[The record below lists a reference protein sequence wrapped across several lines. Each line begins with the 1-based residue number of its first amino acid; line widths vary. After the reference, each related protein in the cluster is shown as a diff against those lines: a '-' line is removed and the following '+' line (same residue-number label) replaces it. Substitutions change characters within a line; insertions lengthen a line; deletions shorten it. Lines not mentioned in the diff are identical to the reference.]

1 MRSSLRKG
9 RESDFKKCLQP
20 AIKSATMS
28 LVFLT
33 SLLAFYLAWN
43 LGANDV
49 ANSMGTAVGSKAL
62 SLRQALA
69 IAGILEFAGA
79 LLLGQEVSSTLATQI
94 INPLQFTPDPQEFIS
109 GMIAVVIACGVWLN
123 LATVLGLPV
132 SSSHAVVGAIAGFAW
147 VASGIQGVVWQTIG
161 WISLTWVITP
171 VVSGAIAAAFYSL
184 IKYWI
189 LDQPQPGERLQ
200 EWIPWLS
207 VAVVGTFGS
216 LVLPTIVD
224 KLEGDLL
231 PIQEIALGGVLAGG
245 VAIAMVKARSEK
257 LESALVPLQVF
268 SAGFVAFAHGSND
281 VGNAIAPLSA
291 IVYTSVTGS
300 IPNDS
305 FATPLWVLGI
315 GGVGIVGG
323 LATWGKK
330 VIATVG
336 EGIIPLQPSAGFCAQ
351 WGTAVTVLIA
361 SQLGFPVSTS
371 HAIIGSVVGIGWVQG
386 GVQFK
391 TLRGIAWAW
400 GVTIPIAAGLTAIVY
415 QGVRWVRM

>member
-1 MRSSLRKG
+1 MTL
-9 RESDFKKCLQP
+9 L
-20 AIKSATMS
+20 
-28 LVFLT
+28 FLT

-62 SLRQALA
+62 TLRQALA

-79 LLLGQEVSSTLATQI
+79 LLLGQEVSATLATQI
-94 INPLQFTPDPQEFIS
+94 INPAHFTPSPQEFIS

-123 LATVLGLPV
+123 IATMFGLPV

-147 VASGIQGVVWQTIG
+147 VASGINGVAWQAIG
-161 WISLTWVITP
+161 LISLTWVITP
-171 VVSGAIAAAFYSL
+171 IVSGAIAAALYGL

-189 LDQPQPGERLQ
+189 LDQPDPLMHFQ

-207 VAVVGTFGS
+207 ASVVGTFGC
-216 LVLPTIVD
+216 LVFPTLVEKI
-224 KLEGDLL
+224 EWGNRIL
-231 PIQEIALGGVLAGG
+231 PIGQIALGGILAFGL
-245 VAIAMVKARSEK
+245 AIAVWKTA
-257 LESALVPLQVF
+257 LAQVESALIPFQIF
-268 SAGFVAFAHGSND
+268 SAGFVAFAHGAND

-291 IVYTSVTGS
+291 IVYASATGS
-300 IPNDS
+300 IPTES
-305 FATPLWVLGI
+305 FATPLWVLVI

-336 EGIIPLQPSAGFCAQ
+336 EGIIPLQPSIGFCAQ
-351 WGTAVTVLIA
+351 WGTAVTVLVA

-371 HAIIGSVVGIGWVQG
+371 HAIVGSVVGIGLVQG
-386 GVQFK
+386 SVQFK
-391 TLRGIAWAW
+391 PLRAIALAW
-400 GVTIPIAAGLTAIVY
+400 VVTIPIAASLTALIFELILWF
-415 QGVRWVRM
+415 RN

>member
-1 MRSSLRKG
+1 MKL
-9 RESDFKKCLQP
+9 L
-20 AIKSATMS
+20 
-28 LVFLT
+28 LLT

-62 SLRQALA
+62 TLRQALA

-79 LLLGQEVSSTLATQI
+79 LLLGQEVSATLATQI
-94 INPLQFTPDPQEFIS
+94 INPAQFTPSPQEFIS

-123 LATVLGLPV
+123 IATVFGLPV

-147 VASGIQGVVWQTIG
+147 VASGIDGVAWQAIG
-161 WISLTWVITP
+161 LISLTWVITP
-171 VVSGAIAAAFYSL
+171 VVSGAIAAALYSWV
-184 IKYWI
+184 KYWI
-189 LDQPQPGERLQ
+189 LDRPDPLVHLQ

-207 VAVVGTFGS
+207 AAVVGTFGC
-216 LVLPTIVD
+216 LVFPTLVE
-224 KLEGDLL
+224 KMEWGDRIL
-231 PIQEIALGGVLAGG
+231 PIDQIALGGILAAGL
-245 VAIAMVKARSEK
+245 AIAVWKMPGKTTLAQV
-257 LESALVPLQVF
+257 ESALIPLQIF
-268 SAGFVAFAHGSND
+268 SAGFVAFAHGAND

-291 IVYTSVTGS
+291 IIYASSTGS
-300 IPNDS
+300 IPNES
-305 FATPLWVLGI
+305 FATPLWVLAI

-336 EGIIPLQPSAGFCAQ
+336 EGIITLQPSVGFCAQ

-371 HAIIGSVVGIGWVQG
+371 HAIVGSIVGIGLVQG

-391 TLRGIAWAW
+391 PLRGIAWAW
-400 GVTIPIAAGLTAIVY
+400 GVTIPIAASLAALIFEVI
-415 QGVRWVRM
+415 R

>member
-1 MRSSLRKG
+1 MTL
-9 RESDFKKCLQP
+9 L
-20 AIKSATMS
+20 
-28 LVFLT
+28 FLT

-62 SLRQALA
+62 TLGQALA

-79 LLLGQEVSSTLATQI
+79 LLLGQKVSATLATQI
-94 INPLQFTPDPQEFIS
+94 INPAHFTPSPQEFIS

-123 LATVLGLPV
+123 IATMFGLPV

-147 VASGIQGVVWQTIG
+147 VASGIDGVAWQAIG
-161 WISLTWVITP
+161 LISLTWVITP
-171 VVSGAIAAAFYSL
+171 IISGAIAAALYGL

-189 LDQPQPGERLQ
+189 LDQPDPLMHLQ

-207 VAVVGTFGS
+207 VSVVSTFGC
-216 LVLPTIVD
+216 LVLPTLVE
-224 KLEGDLL
+224 KMEWGDRIL
-231 PIQEIALGGVLAGG
+231 PIEQIALGGILAVGL
-245 VAIAMVKARSEK
+245 AIAVWKMALAQV
-257 LESALVPLQVF
+257 ESALIPFQIF
-268 SAGFVAFAHGSND
+268 SAGFVAFAHGAND

-291 IVYTSVTGS
+291 IVYANATGS
-300 IPNDS
+300 IPNES
-305 FATPLWVLGI
+305 FATPLWVLII

-351 WGTAVTVLIA
+351 WGTAVTVLVA

-371 HAIIGSVVGIGWVQG
+371 HAIIGSVVGIGLVQG

-391 TLRGIAWAW
+391 PLQAIALAW
-400 GVTIPIAAGLTAIVY
+400 VVTIPIAASLTALIFELI
-415 QGVRWVRM
+415 RWVRN

>member
-1 MRSSLRKG
+1 MTL
-9 RESDFKKCLQP
+9 L
-20 AIKSATMS
+20 
-28 LVFLT
+28 FLT

-62 SLRQALA
+62 TLGQALA

-79 LLLGQEVSSTLATQI
+79 LLLGQKVSATLATQI
-94 INPLQFTPDPQEFIS
+94 INPAHFTPSPQEFIT

-123 LATVLGLPV
+123 IATMFGLPV

-147 VASGIQGVVWQTIG
+147 VGSGINGVAWQAIG
-161 WISLTWVITP
+161 LISLTWVITP
-171 VVSGAIAAAFYSL
+171 IISGAIAAALYGL
-184 IKYWI
+184 VKYWI
-189 LDQPQPGERLQ
+189 LDQPDPLMHLQ

-207 VAVVGTFGS
+207 VSVVSTFGC
-216 LVLPTIVD
+216 LVLPTLVE
-224 KLEGDLL
+224 KMEWGDRIL
-231 PIQEIALGGVLAGG
+231 PIEQIALGGVLTVAL
-245 VAIAMVKARSEK
+245 AIAVWKTA
-257 LESALVPLQVF
+257 LAQVESALIPFQIF
-268 SAGFVAFAHGSND
+268 SAGFVAFAHGAND

-291 IVYTSVTGS
+291 IVYANATGS
-300 IPNDS
+300 IPNES
-305 FATPLWVLGI
+305 FATPLWVLII

-351 WGTAVTVLIA
+351 WGTAVTVLVA

-371 HAIIGSVVGIGWVQG
+371 HAIIGSVVGIGLVQG

-391 TLRGIAWAW
+391 PLRAIALAW
-400 GVTIPIAAGLTAIVY
+400 VVTIPIAASLTALIFELI
-415 QGVRWVRM
+415 RWVRN

>member
-1 MRSSLRKG
+1 MTL
-9 RESDFKKCLQP
+9 L
-20 AIKSATMS
+20 
-28 LVFLT
+28 LLT

-62 SLRQALA
+62 TLRQALA

-79 LLLGQEVSSTLATQI
+79 LLLGQQVSATLATQI
-94 INPLQFTPDPQEFIS
+94 INPTYFTPSPQEFIS
-109 GMIAVVIACGVWLN
+109 GMIAVVLACGVWLN
-123 LATVLGLPV
+123 IATLFGLPV

-147 VASGIQGVVWQTIG
+147 VASGIDGVAWQAIG
-161 WISLTWVITP
+161 LIFLTWTITP
-171 VVSGAIAAAFYSL
+171 LVSGAIAAVLYRL

-189 LDQPQPGERLQ
+189 LDQPDPLGHLQ

-207 VAVVGTFGS
+207 AIAVGTFGC
-216 LVLPTIVD
+216 LVFPTLGEKLAAGAPSWICPEGRILPA
-224 KLEGDLL
+224 
-231 PIQEIALGGVLAGG
+231 QQIALGGILTLGL
-245 VAIAMVKARSEK
+245 AIAAWKPAQTQV
-257 LESALVPLQVF
+257 ESALIPFQIF
-268 SAGFVAFAHGSND
+268 SAGFVAFAHGAND

-291 IVYTSVTGS
+291 IVYAIETSS
-300 IPNDS
+300 IPHES
-305 FATPLWVLGI
+305 FATPLWVLVI

-336 EGIIPLQPSAGFCAQ
+336 EGIIPLQPSVGFCVQ
-351 WGTAVTVLIA
+351 WGTAVTVLVA

-371 HAIIGSVVGIGWVQG
+371 HAIVGSVVGIGLVRG

-391 TLRGIAWAW
+391 PLREIALAW
-400 GVTIPIAAGLTAIVY
+400 VVTIPIAAILTALIFELIHRV
-415 QGVRWVRM
+415 QT

>member
-1 MRSSLRKG
+1 MKL
-9 RESDFKKCLQP
+9 L
-20 AIKSATMS
+20 
-28 LVFLT
+28 LLT

-62 SLRQALA
+62 TLRQALA

-79 LLLGQEVSSTLATQI
+79 LLLGQEVSATLATQI
-94 INPLQFTPDPQEFIS
+94 INPAQFTPSPQEFIS

-123 LATVLGLPV
+123 IATVFGLPV

-147 VASGIQGVVWQTIG
+147 VASGIDGVAWQAIG
-161 WISLTWVITP
+161 LISLTWVITP
-171 VVSGAIAAAFYSL
+171 VVSGAIAAALYSWV
-184 IKYWI
+184 KYWI
-189 LDQPQPGERLQ
+189 LDRPDPLVHLQ

-207 VAVVGTFGS
+207 AAVVGTFGC
-216 LVLPTIVD
+216 LVFPTLVE
-224 KLEGDLL
+224 KMEWGDRIL
-231 PIQEIALGGVLAGG
+231 PIDQIALGGILAAGL
-245 VAIAMVKARSEK
+245 AIAVWKMPGKTTLAQV
-257 LESALVPLQVF
+257 ESALIPLQIF
-268 SAGFVAFAHGSND
+268 SAGFVAFAHGAND

-291 IVYTSVTGS
+291 IIYASSTGS
-300 IPNDS
+300 IPNES
-305 FATPLWVLGI
+305 FATPLWVLAI

-336 EGIIPLQPSAGFCAQ
+336 EGIITLQPSVGFCAQ

-371 HAIIGSVVGIGWVQG
+371 HAIVGSIVGIGLVQG

-391 TLRGIAWAW
+391 PLRGIAWAW
-400 GVTIPIAAGLTAIVY
+400 SVTIPIAASLAALIFEVI
-415 QGVRWVRM
+415 R

>member
-1 MRSSLRKG
+1 MTL
-9 RESDFKKCLQP
+9 L
-20 AIKSATMS
+20 
-28 LVFLT
+28 LLT

-62 SLRQALA
+62 TLGQALA

-79 LLLGQEVSSTLATQI
+79 LLLGQEVSATLATQI
-94 INPLQFTPDPQEFIS
+94 INPAHFTPSPQVFIS
-109 GMIAVVIACGVWLN
+109 GMIAVVVACGVWLN
-123 LATVLGLPV
+123 VATLLGLPV

-147 VASGIQGVVWQTIG
+147 VASGRDGVAWQTIG
-161 WISLTWVITP
+161 LISLTWVITP
-171 VVSGAIAAAFYSL
+171 VVSGAIAAALYGF

-189 LDQPQPGERLQ
+189 LDQPDPLLHFQ

-207 VAVVGTFGS
+207 ASVVGTFGC
-216 LVLPTIVD
+216 LVFPTLVEKMAWGDRVLPI
-224 KLEGDLL
+224 E
-231 PIQEIALGGVLAGG
+231 QIALGGILAVGL
-245 VAIAMVKARSEK
+245 AIAVWKMALAQV
-257 LESALVPLQVF
+257 ESALIPFQVF
-268 SAGFVAFAHGSND
+268 SAGFVAFAHGAND

-291 IVYTSVTGS
+291 IVYASSTGS
-300 IPNDS
+300 IPNES
-305 FATPLWVLGI
+305 FATPLWVLII

-336 EGIIPLQPSAGFCAQ
+336 GGIIPLQPSIGFCAQ

-371 HAIIGSVVGIGWVQG
+371 HAIVGSIVGIGWVRG
-386 GVQFK
+386 GVQ
-391 TLRGIAWAW
+391 LAPLQQIALAW
-400 GVTIPIAAGLTAIVY
+400 IVTIPIAASLAALIFELIS
-415 QGVRWVRM
+415 WVKT

>member
-1 MRSSLRKG
+1 MKL
-9 RESDFKKCLQP
+9 L
-20 AIKSATMS
+20 
-28 LVFLT
+28 LLT

-62 SLRQALA
+62 TLRQALA

-79 LLLGQEVSSTLATQI
+79 LLLGQEVSATLATQI
-94 INPLQFTPDPQEFIS
+94 INPAQFTPSPQEFIS

-123 LATVLGLPV
+123 IATVFGLPV

-147 VASGIQGVVWQTIG
+147 VASGIDGVAWQAIG
-161 WISLTWVITP
+161 LISLTWVITP
-171 VVSGAIAAAFYSL
+171 VVSGAIAAALYSWV
-184 IKYWI
+184 KYWI
-189 LDQPQPGERLQ
+189 LDRPDPLVHLQ

-207 VAVVGTFGS
+207 AAVVGTFGC
-216 LVLPTIVD
+216 LVFPTLVE
-224 KLEGDLL
+224 KMEWGDRIL
-231 PIQEIALGGVLAGG
+231 PIDQIALGGILAAGL
-245 VAIAMVKARSEK
+245 AIAVWKMPGKTTLAQV
-257 LESALVPLQVF
+257 ESALIPLQIF
-268 SAGFVAFAHGSND
+268 SAGFVAFAHGAND

-291 IVYTSVTGS
+291 IIYASSTGS
-300 IPNDS
+300 IPNES
-305 FATPLWVLGI
+305 FATPLWVLAI

-336 EGIIPLQPSAGFCAQ
+336 EGIITLQPSVGFCAQ

-371 HAIIGSVVGIGWVQG
+371 HAIVGSIVGIGLVQG

-391 TLRGIAWAW
+391 PLRGIAWAW
-400 GVTIPIAAGLTAIVY
+400 SVTIPIAAGLAALIFEVI
-415 QGVRWVRM
+415 R

>member
-1 MRSSLRKG
+1 MML
-9 RESDFKKCLQP
+9 L
-20 AIKSATMS
+20 
-28 LVFLT
+28 FLT

-62 SLRQALA
+62 TLRQALA

-79 LLLGQEVSSTLATQI
+79 LLLGQEVSTTLATQI
-94 INPLQFTPDPQEFIS
+94 INPAHFMPSSQEFIS
-109 GMIAVVIACGVWLN
+109 GMIAVVIACGMWLN
-123 LATVLGLPV
+123 IATLLGLPV

-147 VASGIQGVVWQTIG
+147 VASGINGVAWQTIG
-161 WISLTWVITP
+161 LISVTWVITP
-171 VVSGAIAAAFYSL
+171 IVSGAIAAALYGL

-189 LDQPQPGERLQ
+189 LDQPDPFGHFQ

-207 VAVVGTFGS
+207 VAVVGTFGC
-216 LVLPTIVD
+216 LVFPTLVEKMEWGARI
-224 KLEGDLL
+224 L
-231 PIQEIALGGVLAGG
+231 PIDQIALGGILAVGL
-245 VAIAMVKARSEK
+245 AIAVWKMAVAQV
-257 LESALVPLQVF
+257 ESALIPFQIF
-268 SAGFVAFAHGSND
+268 SAGFVAFAHGAND

-291 IVYTSVTGS
+291 IVYASATGS
-300 IPNDS
+300 IPHES
-305 FATPLWVLGI
+305 FATPLWVLVI

-336 EGIIPLQPSAGFCAQ
+336 EGIMLLQPSAGFCAQ
-351 WGTAVTVLIA
+351 WGTAVTVLVA

-371 HAIIGSVVGIGWVQG
+371 HAIVGSVVGIGLVQG

-391 TLRGIAWAW
+391 PLRAIALAW
-400 GVTIPIAAGLTAIVY
+400 VVTIPIAASLTALIFELI
-415 QGVRWVRM
+415 RWFKT

>member
-1 MRSSLRKG
+1 MTL
-9 RESDFKKCLQP
+9 L
-20 AIKSATMS
+20 
-28 LVFLT
+28 FLT

-62 SLRQALA
+62 TLRQALA

-79 LLLGQEVSSTLATQI
+79 LLLGQEVSATLATQI
-94 INPLQFTPDPQEFIS
+94 INPAHFTPSPQEFIS

-123 LATVLGLPV
+123 IATMFGLPV

-147 VASGIQGVVWQTIG
+147 VASGINGVAWQAIG
-161 WISLTWVITP
+161 LISLTWVITP
-171 VVSGAIAAAFYSL
+171 IVSGAIAATLYGL

-189 LDQPQPGERLQ
+189 LDQPDPLMHFQ

-207 VAVVGTFGS
+207 ASVVGTFGC
-216 LVLPTIVD
+216 LVFPTLVEKI
-224 KLEGDLL
+224 EWGNRIL
-231 PIQEIALGGVLAGG
+231 PIGQIALGGILAFGL
-245 VAIAMVKARSEK
+245 AIAVWKTA
-257 LESALVPLQVF
+257 LAQVESALIPFQIF
-268 SAGFVAFAHGSND
+268 SAGFVAFAHGAND

-291 IVYTSVTGS
+291 IVYVSATGS
-300 IPNDS
+300 IPTES
-305 FATPLWVLGI
+305 FATPLWVLVI

-336 EGIIPLQPSAGFCAQ
+336 EGIIPLQPSVGFCAQ
-351 WGTAVTVLIA
+351 WGTAVTVLVA

-371 HAIIGSVVGIGWVQG
+371 HAIVGSVVGIGLVQG
-386 GVQFK
+386 SVQFK
-391 TLRGIAWAW
+391 PLRAIALAW
-400 GVTIPIAAGLTAIVY
+400 VVTIPIAASLTALIFELI
-415 QGVRWVRM
+415 RWFRN

>member
-1 MRSSLRKG
+1 MTL
-9 RESDFKKCLQP
+9 L
-20 AIKSATMS
+20 
-28 LVFLT
+28 FLT

-62 SLRQALA
+62 TLRQALA

-79 LLLGQEVSSTLATQI
+79 LLLGQEVSATLATQI
-94 INPLQFTPDPQEFIS
+94 INPAHFTPSPQEFIS

-123 LATVLGLPV
+123 IATMLGLPV

-147 VASGIQGVVWQTIG
+147 VASGINGVAWQAIG
-161 WISLTWVITP
+161 LISLTWVITP
-171 VVSGAIAAAFYSL
+171 IVSGAIAAALYGL

-189 LDQPQPGERLQ
+189 LDQPDPLMHFQ

-207 VAVVGTFGS
+207 ASVVGTFGC
-216 LVLPTIVD
+216 LVFPTLVEKI
-224 KLEGDLL
+224 EWGNRIL
-231 PIQEIALGGVLAGG
+231 PIGQIALGGILAFGL
-245 VAIAMVKARSEK
+245 AIAVWKTA
-257 LESALVPLQVF
+257 LAQVESALIPFQIF
-268 SAGFVAFAHGSND
+268 SAGFVAFAHGAND

-291 IVYTSVTGS
+291 IVYVSATGS
-300 IPNDS
+300 IPTES
-305 FATPLWVLGI
+305 FATPLWVLVI

-336 EGIIPLQPSAGFCAQ
+336 EGIIPLQPSVGFCAQ
-351 WGTAVTVLIA
+351 WGTAVTVLVA

-371 HAIIGSVVGIGWVQG
+371 HAIVGSVVGIGLVQG
-386 GVQFK
+386 SVQFK
-391 TLRGIAWAW
+391 PLRAIALAW
-400 GVTIPIAAGLTAIVY
+400 VVTIPIAASLTALIFELI
-415 QGVRWVRM
+415 RWFRN

>member
-1 MRSSLRKG
+1 MTL
-9 RESDFKKCLQP
+9 L
-20 AIKSATMS
+20 
-28 LVFLT
+28 FLT

-62 SLRQALA
+62 TLRQALA

-79 LLLGQEVSSTLATQI
+79 LLLGQEVSATLATQI
-94 INPLQFTPDPQEFIS
+94 INPAHFTPSPQEFIS

-123 LATVLGLPV
+123 IATMFGLPV

-147 VASGIQGVVWQTIG
+147 VASGINGVAWQAIG
-161 WISLTWVITP
+161 LISLTWVITP
-171 VVSGAIAAAFYSL
+171 IVSGAIAATLYGL

-189 LDQPQPGERLQ
+189 LDQPDPLMHFQ

-207 VAVVGTFGS
+207 ASVVGTFGC
-216 LVLPTIVD
+216 LVFPTLVEKI
-224 KLEGDLL
+224 EWGNRIL
-231 PIQEIALGGVLAGG
+231 PIGQIALGGILAFGL
-245 VAIAMVKARSEK
+245 AIAVWKTA
-257 LESALVPLQVF
+257 LAQVESALIPFQIF
-268 SAGFVAFAHGSND
+268 SAGFVAFAHGAND

-291 IVYTSVTGS
+291 IVYASATGS
-300 IPNDS
+300 IPTES
-305 FATPLWVLGI
+305 FATPLWVLVI

-336 EGIIPLQPSAGFCAQ
+336 EGIIPLQPSVGFCAQ
-351 WGTAVTVLIA
+351 WGTAVTVLVA

-371 HAIIGSVVGIGWVQG
+371 HAIVGSVVGIGLVQG
-386 GVQFK
+386 SVQFK
-391 TLRGIAWAW
+391 PLRAIALAW
-400 GVTIPIAAGLTAIVY
+400 VVTIPIAASLTALIFELI
-415 QGVRWVRM
+415 RWFRN

>member
-1 MRSSLRKG
+1 MTL
-9 RESDFKKCLQP
+9 L
-20 AIKSATMS
+20 
-28 LVFLT
+28 FLT

-62 SLRQALA
+62 TLRQALA

-79 LLLGQEVSSTLATQI
+79 LLLGQKVSATLATQI
-94 INPLQFTPDPQEFIS
+94 INPAHFTPSPQEFIS

-123 LATVLGLPV
+123 IATMFGLPV

-147 VASGIQGVVWQTIG
+147 VASGINGVAWQAIG
-161 WISLTWVITP
+161 LISLTWVITP
-171 VVSGAIAAAFYSL
+171 IVSGAIAAALYGL

-189 LDQPQPGERLQ
+189 LDQPDPFVHLQ

-207 VAVVGTFGS
+207 ASVVGTFGCLAFPT
-216 LVLPTIVD
+216 LVE
-224 KLEGDLL
+224 KMEWGDRIL
-231 PIQEIALGGVLAGG
+231 PIEQIALGGILTVGL
-245 VAIAMVKARSEK
+245 AIAVWKTASAQV
-257 LESALVPLQVF
+257 ESALIPFQIF
-268 SAGFVAFAHGSND
+268 SAGFVAFAHGAND

-291 IVYTSVTGS
+291 IVYASATGS
-300 IPNDS
+300 IPHES
-305 FATPLWVLGI
+305 FATPLWVLVI

-336 EGIIPLQPSAGFCAQ
+336 EGIIPLQPSVGFCAQ
-351 WGTAVTVLIA
+351 WGTAVTVLVA

-371 HAIIGSVVGIGWVQG
+371 HAIVGSVVGIGLVQG

-391 TLRGIAWAW
+391 PLRAIALAW
-400 GVTIPIAAGLTAIVY
+400 GVTIPIAAILTALIFELIR
-415 QGVRWVRM
+415 GVRI

>member
-1 MRSSLRKG
+1 M
-9 RESDFKKCLQP
+9 P
-20 AIKSATMS
+20 IVT
-28 LVFLT
+28 LT

-62 SLRQALA
+62 TLRQALA

-94 INPLQFTPDPQEFIS
+94 INPAQFIPDPSEFIS

-123 LATVLGLPV
+123 IATILGLPV

-147 VASGIQGVVWQTIG
+147 VASGIEGVAWQTIG
-161 WISLTWVITP
+161 RISLTWVITP
-171 VVSGAIAAAFYSL
+171 VVSGAIAASFYGFV
-184 IKYWI
+184 KYWI
-189 LDQPQPGERLQ
+189 LDRSDAAERLQ

-216 LVLPTIVD
+216 LVLPTVAARF
-224 KLEGDLL
+224 GWGVL
-231 PIQEIALGGVLAGG
+231 PIDEMAIGGVLAAGL
-245 VAIAMVKARSEK
+245 AIAMVKSASAK
-257 LESALVPLQVF
+257 VESAIVPLQVF

-291 IVYTSVTGS
+291 IVYTSMTGS
-300 IPNDS
+300 IPNGS
-305 FATPLWVLGI
+305 FATPLWVLAI
-315 GGVGIVGG
+315 GGLGIVGG

-330 VIATVG
+330 VITTVG
-336 EGIIPLQPSAGFCAQ
+336 EGILPLQPSAGFCAQ

-371 HAIIGSVVGIGWVQG
+371 HAIIGSVVGIGLVQG
-386 GVQFK
+386 GVQLG
-391 TLRGIAWAW
+391 TLRGIALAW
-400 GVTIPIAAGLTAIVY
+400 GVTIPIAAGLTALIY
-415 QGVRWVRM
+415 EGVRWFGV

>member
-1 MRSSLRKG
+1 
-9 RESDFKKCLQP
+9 
-20 AIKSATMS
+20 MS
-28 LVFLT
+28 IVLLT

-49 ANSMGTAVGSKAL
+49 ANSIGTAVGSKAL
-62 SLRQALA
+62 TLGQALA

-79 LLLGQEVSSTLATQI
+79 LLLGQSVSSTLATQI
-94 INPLQFTPDPQEFIS
+94 INPAQFIPDPQEFIS

-123 LATVLGLPV
+123 VATVWGLPV

-147 VASGIQGVVWQTIG
+147 VASGIDGVAWQTIG

-171 VVSGAIAAAFYSL
+171 VVSGAIAAAFYGF

-189 LDQPQPGERLQ
+189 LDQPIERLQ

-207 VAVVGTFGS
+207 MAVVGTFGS
-216 LVLPTIVD
+216 LVLPTVAER
-224 KLEGDLL
+224 LEWQVL
-231 PIQEIALGGVLAGG
+231 PIAEIALGGGVAVVLAI
-245 VAIAMVKARSEK
+245 VMAMSTSIKA
-257 LESALVPLQVF
+257 ESAFIPLQVF
-268 SAGFVAFAHGSND
+268 SAGFVAFAHGAND

-300 IPNDS
+300 IPNGS
-305 FATPLWVLGI
+305 FETPLWVLAI

-336 EGIIPLQPSAGFCAQ
+336 EGIIQLQPSAGFCAQ
-351 WGTAVTVLIA
+351 WGTAVTVLVA
-361 SQLGFPVSTS
+361 SQLGLPVSTS
-371 HAIIGSVVGIGWVQG
+371 HAIIGSVVGIGLVRGDVQLG
-386 GVQFK
+386 
-391 TLRGIAWAW
+391 TLRGIALAW
-400 GVTIPIAAGLTAIVY
+400 VVTIPIAAGLTAVVY
-415 QGVRWVRM
+415 EGVRWIRL

>member
-1 MRSSLRKG
+1 MTL
-9 RESDFKKCLQP
+9 L
-20 AIKSATMS
+20 
-28 LVFLT
+28 FLT

-62 SLRQALA
+62 TLRQALA

-79 LLLGQEVSSTLATQI
+79 LLLGQEVSATLATQI
-94 INPLQFTPDPQEFIS
+94 INPAHFTPSPQEFIL

-123 LATVLGLPV
+123 IATMFGLPV

-147 VASGIQGVVWQTIG
+147 VASGINGVAWQVIG
-161 WISLTWVITP
+161 LISVTWVITP
-171 VVSGAIAAAFYSL
+171 VVSGAIAATLYGL
-184 IKYWI
+184 IKCWI
-189 LDQPQPGERLQ
+189 LDQPDPLVHFQ

-207 VAVVGTFGS
+207 ASVVGTFGC
-216 LVLPTIVD
+216 LVFPTLVE
-224 KLEGDLL
+224 KMEWGDRIL
-231 PIQEIALGGVLAGG
+231 PIEQIALGGILAVGLAIVVWKTA
-245 VAIAMVKARSEK
+245 VAQV
-257 LESALVPLQVF
+257 ESALIPFQIF
-268 SAGFVAFAHGSND
+268 SAGFVAFAHGAND

-291 IVYTSVTGS
+291 IVYASATGS
-300 IPNDS
+300 IPTES
-305 FATPLWVLGI
+305 FATPLWVLVI

-336 EGIIPLQPSAGFCAQ
+336 EGIIPLQPSVGFCAQ
-351 WGTAVTVLIA
+351 WGTAVTVLVA

-371 HAIIGSVVGIGWVQG
+371 HAIVGSVVGIGLVQG

-391 TLRGIAWAW
+391 PLRAIALAW
-400 GVTIPIAAGLTAIVY
+400 VVTIPIAASLTAFIFELL
-415 QGVRWVRM
+415 RWVRN

>member
-1 MRSSLRKG
+1 MTL
-9 RESDFKKCLQP
+9 L
-20 AIKSATMS
+20 
-28 LVFLT
+28 FLT

-62 SLRQALA
+62 TLRQALA

-79 LLLGQEVSSTLATQI
+79 LLLGQEVSATLATQI
-94 INPLQFTPDPQEFIS
+94 INPAHFTPSPQEFIS

-123 LATVLGLPV
+123 IATMFGLPV

-147 VASGIQGVVWQTIG
+147 VASGINGVAWQAIG
-161 WISLTWVITP
+161 LISLTWVITP
-171 VVSGAIAAAFYSL
+171 IVSGAIAAALYGL

-189 LDQPQPGERLQ
+189 LDQPDPLMHFQ

-207 VAVVGTFGS
+207 ASVVGTFGC
-216 LVLPTIVD
+216 LVFPTLVEKI
-224 KLEGDLL
+224 EWGNRIL
-231 PIQEIALGGVLAGG
+231 PIGQIALGGILAFGL
-245 VAIAMVKARSEK
+245 AIAVWKTA
-257 LESALVPLQVF
+257 LAQVESALIPFQIF
-268 SAGFVAFAHGSND
+268 SAGFVAFAHGAND

-291 IVYTSVTGS
+291 IVYASATGS
-300 IPNDS
+300 IPTES
-305 FATPLWVLGI
+305 FATPLWVLVI

-336 EGIIPLQPSAGFCAQ
+336 EGIIPLQPSIGFCAQ
-351 WGTAVTVLIA
+351 WGTAVTVLVA

-371 HAIIGSVVGIGWVQG
+371 HAIVGSVVGIGLVQG
-386 GVQFK
+386 SIQFK
-391 TLRGIAWAW
+391 PLRAIALAW
-400 GVTIPIAAGLTAIVY
+400 VVTIPIAAILTALIFELI
-415 QGVRWVRM
+415 RWFRN

>member
-1 MRSSLRKG
+1 MKL
-9 RESDFKKCLQP
+9 L
-20 AIKSATMS
+20 
-28 LVFLT
+28 LLT

-62 SLRQALA
+62 TLRQALA

-79 LLLGQEVSSTLATQI
+79 LLLGQEVSATLATQI
-94 INPLQFTPDPQEFIS
+94 INPAQFTPSPQEFIS

-123 LATVLGLPV
+123 IATVFGLPV

-147 VASGIQGVVWQTIG
+147 VASGIDGVAWQAIG
-161 WISLTWVITP
+161 LISLTWVITP
-171 VVSGAIAAAFYSL
+171 VVSGAIAAALYSWV
-184 IKYWI
+184 KYWI
-189 LDQPQPGERLQ
+189 LDRPDPLVHLQ

-207 VAVVGTFGS
+207 AAVVGTFGC
-216 LVLPTIVD
+216 LVFPTLVE
-224 KLEGDLL
+224 KMEWGDRIL
-231 PIQEIALGGVLAGG
+231 PIDQIALGGILAAGL
-245 VAIAMVKARSEK
+245 AIAVWKMPGKTTLAQV
-257 LESALVPLQVF
+257 ESALIPLQIF
-268 SAGFVAFAHGSND
+268 SAGFVAFAHGAND

-291 IVYTSVTGS
+291 IIYASSTGS
-300 IPNDS
+300 IPNES
-305 FATPLWVLGI
+305 FATPLWVLAI

-336 EGIIPLQPSAGFCAQ
+336 EGIITLQPSVGFCAQ

-371 HAIIGSVVGIGWVQG
+371 HAIVGSIVGIGLVQG

-391 TLRGIAWAW
+391 PLCGIAWAW
-400 GVTIPIAAGLTAIVY
+400 SVTIPIAASLAALIFEVI
-415 QGVRWVRM
+415 R

>member
-1 MRSSLRKG
+1 
-9 RESDFKKCLQP
+9 
-20 AIKSATMS
+20 MS

-62 SLRQALA
+62 TLTQALA

-94 INPLQFTPDPQEFIS
+94 INPVQFTPDPQEFIL

-123 LATVLGLPV
+123 IATILGLPV
-132 SSSHAVVGAIAGFAW
+132 SSSHAVVGAIAGFTW
-147 VASGIQGVVWQTIG
+147 VASGVDGVAWRTIG

-171 VVSGAIAAAFYSL
+171 GVSGAIAAAFYGFM
-184 IKYWI
+184 KYWI
-189 LDQPQPGERLQ
+189 LDRSNSVERIQ

-207 VAVVGTFGS
+207 AAVVGTFGS
-216 LVLPTIVD
+216 LVLPTIAAQFEWV
-224 KLEGDLL
+224 L
-231 PIQEIALGGVLAGG
+231 PIYEIAVGGVLVGG
-245 VAIAMVKARSEK
+245 VAIAMIKATSSQ
-257 LESALVPLQVF
+257 LESALVPLQIF

-291 IVYTSVTGS
+291 IVYTSMTGS
-300 IPNDS
+300 IPDRS
-305 FATPLWVLGI
+305 FATPLWVLTI

-336 EGIIPLQPSAGFCAQ
+336 EGIIPLQPSAGLCAQ
-351 WGTAVTVLIA
+351 WGTAVTVLMA

-371 HAIIGSVVGIGWVQG
+371 HAIIGSVVGIGLVRG

-391 TLRGIAWAW
+391 TLRGIALAW

-415 QGVRWVRM
+415 QGVRWVRL

>member
-1 MRSSLRKG
+1 
-9 RESDFKKCLQP
+9 
-20 AIKSATMS
+20 MS
-28 LVFLT
+28 IVVLT

-62 SLRQALA
+62 TLRQALA

-79 LLLGQEVSSTLATQI
+79 LLLGQAVSSTLATQI
-94 INPLQFTPDPQEFIS
+94 INPAQFIPDPQEFMS

-123 LATVLGLPV
+123 IATIFGLPV

-147 VASGIQGVVWQTIG
+147 VASGIDGVAWQTIG

-171 VVSGAIAAAFYSL
+171 VVSGAIAAAFYRF
-184 IKYWI
+184 IQYWI
-189 LDQPQPGERLQ
+189 LDRANSVERLQ

-216 LVLPTIVD
+216 LVLPTVAVRF
-224 KLEGDLL
+224 GWNVL
-231 PIQEIALGGVLAGG
+231 PIYEIAVGGILAGG
-245 VAIAMVKARSEK
+245 LAIAMVKSASAIV
-257 LESALVPLQVF
+257 ESAIVPLQVF

-291 IVYTSVTGS
+291 IVYTSITGS
-300 IPNDS
+300 IPDGG
-305 FATPLWVLGI
+305 FATPLWVLAI

-336 EGIIPLQPSAGFCAQ
+336 EGILPLQPGAGFCAQ

-371 HAIIGSVVGIGWVQG
+371 HAIIGSVVGIGLVQG
-386 GVQFK
+386 GVQFG
-391 TLRGIAWAW
+391 TLRGIALAW
-400 GVTIPIAAGLTAIVY
+400 GVTIPIAAGLTALIY
-415 QGVRWVRM
+415 EGLRWL